1 MNFHKKC
8 FTNSAVVIEV
18 SAVINFDFFLTLF
31 ITTNS
36 LVAVTEKLTLSNA
49 YLPLTNNFLWSTEWS

>member
-1 MNFHKKC
+1 MNEC
-8 FTNSAVVIEV
+8 FTNTAVVIEV